1 MEKINLAV
9 DKEFVEM
16 ERKDRTQ
23 RSSDEPTGRGLR
35 ADSKIFSH
43 LQLIAG
49 LGRL

>member
-23 RSSDEPTGRGLR
+23 RSSEEPTGRGLR
-35 ADSKIFSH
+35 ADSKMCKIS
-43 LQLIAG
+43 
-49 LGRL
+49 